1 MNGVVPYLI
10 RAYCDWMEDSD
21 LTPYILIDCEKKEV
35 VVPKGLAKDGKI
47 ILNISTSAVGNRRMT
62 NNAISFKARFNGV
75 LEKITVPCN
84 AVLTIYAQEN
94 GEGMFFDSNGASSPD
109 SKEKP
114 SLTILD

>member
-1 MNGVVPYLI
+1 MNDVAPYLI
-10 RAYCDWMEDSD
+10 RAYCNWMEDSD
-21 LTPYILIDCEKKEV
+21 LTPYILVDCEKTGV
-35 VVPKGLAKDGKI
+35 VVPAGLAKEGKV
-47 ILNISTSAVGNRRMT
+47 ILNISSSAAGNRNMT
-62 NNAISFKARFNGV
+62 NDAISFKARFNGV

-84 AVLTIYAQEN
+84 AVLTIYAQET

>member
-1 MNGVVPYLI
+1 
-10 RAYCDWMEDSD
+10 MEDSD
-21 LTPYILIDCEKKEV
+21 LTPYILVDCEKTGV
-35 VVPKGLAKDGKI
+35 VVPAGLAKEGKV
-47 ILNISTSAVGNRRMT
+47 ILNISSSAAGNRNMT
-62 NNAISFKARFNGV
+62 NDAISFKARFNGV